1 MRMVLNGFLKG
12 KRLAMMKK
20 NKKIYYLVKY
30 KCKINNFSSLYVGV
44 LGNNYILGSSF
55 NNALRFTKKELKTF
69 LKSRKK
75 TRKSLV
81 TIKIVEKEN

>member
-1 MRMVLNGFLKG
+1 MGKLK
-12 KRLAMMKK
+12 KT
-20 NKKIYYLVKY
+20 YYLVKY
-30 KCKINNFSSLYVGV
+30 KVKKNNCNSLYVGF

-55 NNALRFTKKELKTF
+55 NNALRFTKKELKVF

-75 TRKSLV
+75 IKKSLV

>member
-1 MRMVLNGFLKG
+1 MRKLK
-12 KRLAMMKK
+12 KT
-20 NKKIYYLVKY
+20 YYLVKY
-30 KCKINNFSSLYVGV
+30 KGKKNEFNLYVGF